1 MTAFRAVSVAHPSQ
15 GWRARLPV
23 LLIAALIAGAFA
35 LACLPLGLLFG
46 LYAYYQSQD
55 LIFPGVAVGETGLQG
70 KTIQDAAVV
79 LHKDW
84 NIDRRIALTDGLHT
98 WNIPAA
104 ELGLRLDALATAGKA
119 YAVGRDVSALAG
131 IGEMVYGLRQGWQI
145 EPIVQFEEG
154 KAQALLANLNQ
165 SIRQPPV
172 ESSLQWEAGRLT
184 VTPGKIGYEFNLEEA
199 LQSLRA
205 SHTEI
210 FLSTQFRIPLKPL
223 PPQIAD
229 LSAIQESAR
238 QMLDRPTILYGYDA
252 ITDEH
257 FRWQVLPEMLASWLV
272 IGADEQGATVMVAAE
287 RLATYLES
295 LNASLGEGHYIDV
308 GRHSQ
313 AAAEAIQKGEAYTIT
328 LSHPSTRY
336 TVKPGDTL
344 LKIAWRLG
352 FPYWMILQANP
363 GLDPDRLP
371 AGQELVIPSKDDLLP
386 LPVVPN
392 KRIVISI
399 SQQRLSVYQDGKRI
413 ARHPISTGIDRSPT
427 QPGVF
432 QVRAHIRQAY
442 ASIWDL
448 TMPNFLAIYEAWPGF
463 YNGIHGLPTLSNGRR
478 LWGNILGRPA
488 SFGCIILD
496 LKPARELYEWAED
509 GVVVEILP

>member
-1 MTAFRAVSVAHPSQ
+1 MTANHAVTAARPSQ

-23 LLIAALIAGAFA
+23 LLIAALIAGVCTLAF
-35 LACLPLGLLFG
+35 LPLGLLFG
-46 LYAYYQSQD
+46 LHAYYQSQD
-55 LIFPGVAVGETGLQG
+55 LIFPGVAVGESRLQG
-70 KTIQDAAVV
+70 KTIQVAAVV

-84 NIDRRIALTDGLHT
+84 NIDKRIALTDGLHT

-104 ELGLRLDALATAGKA
+104 EFGLSLDALATAGKA
-119 YAVGRDVSALAG
+119 YAVGRDVSAFAG
-131 IGEMVYGLRQGWQI
+131 IGEMVYGLRHGWQI
-145 EPIVQFEEG
+145 EPIIHLDEG
-154 KAQALLANLNQ
+154 KAQALLTNLNQ
-165 SIRQPPV
+165 SIRQPPI
-172 ESSLQWEAGRLT
+172 ESSLQWEAGQLT

-199 LQSLRA
+199 FQILHTSYA
-205 SHTEI
+205 SI
-210 FLSTQFRIPLKPL
+210 YLSGQFRIPLKPL
-223 PPQIAD
+223 APQNTD
-229 LSAIQESAR
+229 LSAILQSAQ
-238 QMLDRPTILYGYDA
+238 QMLNRPVTLYAYDA
-252 ITDEH
+252 ITDQH
-257 FRWQVLPEMLASWLV
+257 FQWSVPRDVLATWLA
-272 IGADEQGATVMVAAE
+272 IGANEQGTTVVIAAE

-295 LNASLGEGHYIDV
+295 LNASLGTGRYIDV

-313 AAAEAIQKGEAYTIT
+313 PAAEAIQKGETYTIT
-328 LSHPSTRY
+328 LSHPPTRY
-336 TVKPGDTL
+336 TVNPGDTL
-344 LKIAWRLG
+344 LKIAWKLG

-371 AGQELVIPSKDDLLP
+371 VGQELLIPSKDDLLP

-509 GVVVEILP
+509 GVVVEIQP